1 MSIHEARHLGEEG
14 ICGDMDDGV
23 EKALEQDANENGQ
36 GVPTTDRHE
45 WKHEP
50 PTWL

>member
-1 MSIHEARHLGEEG
+1 MKRRGTWEEEG

-36 GVPTTDRHE
+36 ECADLLTDMNGSMRY
-45 WKHEP
+45 P
-50 PTWL
+50 MPIC